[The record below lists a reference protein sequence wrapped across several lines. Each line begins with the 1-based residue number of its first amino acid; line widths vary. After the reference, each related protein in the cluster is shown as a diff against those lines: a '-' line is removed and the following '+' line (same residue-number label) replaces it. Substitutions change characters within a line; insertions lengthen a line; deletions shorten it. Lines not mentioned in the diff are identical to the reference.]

1 MFYTS
6 SKFGSTVPSF
16 HEKTRLYTQHKSL
29 LLGWKMV
36 TDQRTDGPSDWPMD
50 TPLCRVALSQLLN
63 FRAIFSITPSNLIF
77 FFPFWM
83 RPRISIWG
91 HVRWLVLPSFGPSV
105 QPYPVF
111 LKCRKWAVFLWKS
124 SRQSTNV
131 NVLNLFNVLEV
142 LYIGLFFKHIWNF
155 THFYRILDI
164 FYDSLN
170 I

>member
-1 MFYTS
+1 MFFKSLKSKKLIFRVNLSEFGVSEGPNFFRLENDPKNTWNMFIGS
-6 SKFGSTVPSF
+6 IRNPMQKFG
-16 HEKTRLYTQHKSL
+16 
-29 LLGWKMV
+29 
-36 TDQRTDGPSDWPMD
+36 DGS
-50 TPLCRVALSQLLN
+50 
-63 FRAIFSITPSNLIF
+63 F
-77 FFPFWM
+77 FFWPPKIELFSAW
-83 RPRISIWG
+83 ISDRFFK
-91 HVRWLVLPSFGPSV
+91 VPKMSS
-105 QPYPVF
+105 
-111 LKCRKWAVFLWKS
+111 FLWKS